1 MVHLPAV
8 STASPTL
15 VYRCAFIAGLAL
27 TAACGPTVGDTSET
41 APIQPASAAVAP
53 DGVAAVTGGHT
64 RAVWIQDQ
72 GDGTDILGFGNQV
85 TIVGFDSDD
94 GQGERAIVAAAGTFA
109 KPLFTRNGDR
119 IIYADR
125 TNDAVRVVGFD
136 GTDDRRVTTGFPLA
150 TWIDPEIG
158 IEWVY
163 VGTAPQGTDPES
175 YGQVHRHQ
183 IDQPDQTELVWD
195 RRSVSGDSFQVSRDG
210 RLAGA
215 LARWPEAGLLELP
228 NGEWHPLGEGCWTS
242 LAADDSG
249 LFWYF
254 DGQHR
259 NLTIVDNDADDR
271 WTVNINSA
279 PGIDGFEVYHPRWSN
294 HPRFLVMTGPYTEG
308 GGGNKIRGGGQ
319 GVEIHLGR
327 FSADHRRVEAWTRI
341 STNDVADFYPDVWI
355 APDVAVPSSPTTA
368 AGEGV
373 VDATADAPI
382 VVEVRV
388 TQSVPLPS
396 PADIAPYRNGLLVL
410 EYDVVEIIEGAY
422 SEDTVLAAHWIIAD
436 GETLV
441 AARRPAGT
449 TLRLRLEPYTAHP
462 ELEGERLVMNS
473 DRFDLPLLYD
483 VASDPR

>member
-1 MVHLPAV
+1 M
-8 STASPTL
+8 
-15 VYRCAFIAGLAL
+15 AGLAL
-27 TAACGPTVGDTSET
+27 TAAACGPAADGRSEAAPVQPAA
-41 APIQPASAAVAP
+41 APIAP
-53 DGVAAVTGGHT
+53 EGVAAITGGHT

-85 TIVGFDSDD
+85 TIVGFDSED
-94 GQGERAIVAAAGTFA
+94 GAGERPVVATAGTFA
-109 KPLFTRNGDR
+109 KPLFTRNGNR
-119 IIYADR
+119 VVYADR
-125 TNDAVRVVGFD
+125 TDDAVRVVGFD
-136 GTDDRRVTTGFPLA
+136 GSNDRRVTTGFPLA
-150 TWIDPEIG
+150 TWIDTESG
-158 IEWVY
+158 VEWVY

-175 YGQVHRHQ
+175 YAEVHRHQ
-183 IDQPDQTELVWD
+183 IDQPDQAELVWD

-271 WTVNINSA
+271 WTVNINGA

-294 HPRFLVMTGPYTEG
+294 HPRFLVMTGPYTVG

-341 STNDVADFYPDVWI
+341 STNDTADFYPDVWI
-355 APDVAVPSSPTTA
+355 SPDVVVPAGSPPA
-368 AGEGV
+368 AGGGV
-373 VDATADAPI
+373 ADAATAPPI
-382 VVEVRV
+382 LVEARV
-388 TQSVPLPS
+388 TASVPLPT

-410 EYDVVEIIEGAY
+410 EYDVVEVVEGTYA
-422 SEDTVLAAHWIIAD
+422 EDTVLAAHWVIAE
-436 GETLV
+436 GETLDD
-441 AARRPAGT
+441 ARRPAGT
-449 TLRLRLEPYTAHP
+449 TLRLRLQPYAAHP
-462 ELEGERLVMNS
+462 ELEGERLVMDT

-483 VASDPR
+483 VESDPR